1 MEMLIL
7 ILLHIMT
14 ILFSIGSI
22 SKRFT
27 DYLLPHTLFNVNCS
41 GDETNLFDCP
51 HSSTPDGSYC
61 HYYKDA
67 GVICQSIS
75 HQ

>member
-1 MEMLIL
+1 
-7 ILLHIMT
+7 MT

-27 DYLLPHTLFNVNCS
+27 EYILPHTLFNVNCS

-51 HSSTPDGSYC
+51 HTSGKPVGSYC
-61 HYYKDA
+61 NYYEDA

-75 HQ
+75 H